1 LNGERSRIAALAATT
16 RLSWVAGQRKFAE
29 AGAVISYGINIW
41 ESFRRTAT
49 YIDKILKGAAKPS
62 ELPVELPSSVE
73 MIINLKSA
81 KALDLTVAPT
91 MLGHADEVIE

>member
-1 LNGERSRIAALAATT
+1 LNGERSWIAAQAATS
-16 RLSWVAGQRKFAE
+16 RLPWVAGQRKFAE

-49 YIDKILKGAAKPS
+49 YIDKILKGAKPS

-73 MIINLKSA
+73 MVINLKSA
-81 KALDLTVAPT
+81 KALGLTVAPT
-91 MLGHADEVIE
+91 MLGHADEMIE